1 MRRIPS
7 ENRSAT
13 TGRRTVRALLATT
26 ALVGIVAACADPLN
40 PQPLPP
46 INEGEPSGSL
56 QPDGGT
62 QLSSDAAAPAPNTDD
77 GGTRGADASEPTDAS
92 DADTSDADT
101 SDAGDA
107 GEDAD
112 AGPT

>member
-7 ENRSAT
+7 ENRSAR
-13 TGRRTVRALLATT
+13 GRRTLRALLATT

-77 GGTRGADASEPTDAS
+77 GGTRGADASEPTDAGE
-92 DADTSDADT
+92 DADT